1 MIKKRTFKDDNF
13 SIARWRF
20 ALVGVLLCALLCL
33 LVFHLASLQVL
44 PNKDEG
50 FEFLQKQ
57 GNART
62 LRIEPLSASR
72 GVITDRHGE
81 PLAVSTPVVS
91 LWANPIELTAD
102 SVDVTPLA
110 KALGVSEAGLR
121 AKLKKAKEKEFI
133 YLKRHQAPQLAER
146 ILAQKWAGVYG
157 RAEYKRFYPAG
168 EVAAHVVGFTDIDDL
183 GQEGLELAFDDWLS
197 GLPGERQV
205 LKDLKGQ
212 IVKDVGLLQA
222 PEAGKDLRLSIDLR
236 MQYLAYRELKQA
248 VSQHGAKGGSI
259 VLLDARSGE
268 VLAMANQPAYNP
280 NERSRLDVA
289 SLRNRAIIDQFE
301 PGSTMK
307 PLTVMAAM
315 ETGRYHP
322 RTLIDTSPGHIRV
335 GKKTLLDP
343 VNYGLIDLT
352 KVITKSSQVGVT
364 KIALDMQPDQVRD
377 MYERVGLG
385 QSTGIGFPGESV
397 GLLPSKARWTDIER
411 ANFAFGH
418 GLSTT
423 ALQLAQAYSVIANHG
438 EKRDVSLLYR
448 DAPPPA
454 ERVIDREIAQQMV
467 AMLKTVAGP
476 QGTAKRAQIEA
487 YPVAGKTGT
496 VHKVGREGYAADR
509 YQAVFAGLAPAD
521 DPRIVSVIVVDEPSS
536 GKYFG
541 GLVAAPIFA
550 AVAEAALRLMHVPP
564 KLASQKKPQQLA
576 VVSRGP
582 LS

>member
-1 MIKKRTFKDDNF
+1 MIIKRTFKDNDF
-13 SIARWRF
+13 GIARWRF
-20 ALVGVLLCALLCL
+20 ALVAVMLCALLCL

-50 FEFLQKQ
+50 FEFLQRQ

-62 LRIEPLSASR
+62 LRVESLSASR

-102 SVDVTPLA
+102 SVDVVPLS
-110 KALGVSEAGLR
+110 KALGISEAGLR
-121 AKLKKAKEKEFI
+121 AKLAKAKDKEFI
-133 YLKRHQAPQLAER
+133 YLKRHQSPQLAEQV
-146 ILAQKWAGVYG
+146 LAQNWAGVYG

-205 LKDLKGQ
+205 LKDLKGRV
-212 IVKDVGLLQA
+212 VKDLGLLQA

-259 VLLDARSGE
+259 VLLDARTGE

-280 NERSRLDVA
+280 NDRRHLNVA

-315 ETGRYHP
+315 ETGRYQP
-322 RTLIDTSPGHIRV
+322 RTLINTSPGHIRV
-335 GKKTLLDP
+335 GKKMLMDP

-364 KIALDMQPDQVRD
+364 KIALDMEPNQIRD

-418 GLSTT
+418 GVSTT

-448 DAPPPA
+448 DTPPPA
-454 ERVIDREIAQQMV
+454 ERVIDRKIAQQMV

-496 VHKVGREGYAADR
+496 IHKVGRQGYVSDR
-509 YQAVFAGLAPAD
+509 YQAIFAGLAPAD
-521 DPRIVSVIVVDEPSS
+521 DPRIVSVIVVDEPST

-550 AVAEAALRLMHVPP
+550 SVAEAALRLMHVPP
-564 KLASQKKPQQLA
+564 KVSQLVA
-576 VVSRGP
+576 VSRGP